1 MFEDG
6 CLRARSRS
14 AQSGTQERNRVRRRQ
29 PKNSGFRKCQPDE
42 TTQQLHLT
50 GPIHVPWGEY
60 REENGQNTGTPGPGQ
75 ASQVFTRLQSR
86 RMEGCFRGNDQ
97 NCGNIMPAHLVR
109 CGSGLSC
116 RSQAVFLSMTP
127 NRLARFSAY
136 LNAAKPSA
144 RTMMPPRTASPMW
157 EK

>member
-1 MFEDG
+1 MVEEPQGQGTKRPGEERGEGVARTMFEDG
-6 CLRARSRS
+6 CLRARSRR

-60 REENGQNTGTPGPGQ
+60 REENEQNTGTPGPGR
-75 ASQVFTRLQSR
+75 ASRVFTRLQSW

-97 NCGNIMPAHLVR
+97 SCGHIVTAHLAT
-109 CGSGLSC
+109 L
-116 RSQAVFLSMTP
+116 
-127 NRLARFSAY
+127 RFKT
-136 LNAAKPSA
+136 KPSVSGCLLVDNA
-144 RTMMPPRTASPMW
+144 
-157 EK
+157 